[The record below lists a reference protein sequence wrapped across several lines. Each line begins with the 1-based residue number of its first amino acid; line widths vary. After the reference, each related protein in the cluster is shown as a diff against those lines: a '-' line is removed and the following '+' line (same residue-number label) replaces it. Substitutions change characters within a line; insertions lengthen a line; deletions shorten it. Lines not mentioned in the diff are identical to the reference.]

1 MIDNEW
7 LRVCRKGSRNAGN
20 EKGTS
25 CFIDGD
31 VDFSKVELM
40 ASGQQEARD
49 TRRAPRKAFLVPP
62 LLMLNWT
69 RRP

>member
-20 EKGTS
+20 ERGAS
-25 CFIDGD
+25 CFIDGN

-40 ASGQQEARD
+40 ASGQ
-49 TRRAPRKAFLVPP
+49 
-62 LLMLNWT
+62 
-69 RRP
+69 